1 MPRILEQPITRQGRR
16 FDAPPGVDEIAE
28 LLKGSPRGT
37 QVTNDETYSTRQR
50 AQVAAGQYR
59 YWLERK
65 HGLETTTAT
74 GPTPRG
80 SEWIFSIYL
89 PE

>member
-1 MPRILEQPITRQGRR
+1 MPSILKQPITRQGRQ
-16 FDAPPGVDEIAE
+16 FDSPDGVDEIAE

-37 QVTNDETYSTRQR
+37 QVTNDETYSTRQK

-65 HGLETTTAT
+65 YELETTTAT
-74 GPTPRG
+74 GPTPSGRA
-80 SEWIFSIYL
+80 WIFSIYL